1 MFQAKV
7 FVFNEI
13 KTPQTE
19 ENLLYKMAQPLFRA
33 SRADFE
39 FNLIHCFSG
48 VFQANFTLKST
59 FWPLST
65 GSSSILTPD
74 SSLKLNFSPR
84 KYVKHLVIANNK
96 CFWKSEIFRFSVL
109 FSEKRKFRFYFIRA
123 KHKCFLYFLGLKFD
137 FKLESDVKIELDPV
151 ERGQNVDFGM
161 KLA

>member
-33 SRADFE
+33 SHADFE

-48 VFQANFTLKST
+48 VFQANFTLKSR

-65 GSSSILTPD
+65 RSSSILTPD
-74 SSLKLNFSPR
+74 SSLKLNLSPR
-84 KYVKHLVIANNK
+84 KYVKHLVIAV
-96 CFWKSEIFRFSVL
+96 FLEIQNFQVFGHVFR
-109 FSEKRKFRFYFIRA
+109 KT
-123 KHKCFLYFLGLKFD
+123 
-137 FKLESDVKIELDPV
+137 KISII
-151 ERGQNVDFGM
+151 F
-161 KLA
+161 